1 MHSSLASP
9 GLVFQTGPFHLSS
22 AFCYDSRVPPT
33 ITFRPAT
40 AARWPDLEKLFG
52 ERGACAGCWCM
63 YWRVRRSVYVK
74 QKGAGNK
81 RALKKIVAS
90 GRVPGLLAYAGRE
103 PVGWISLG
111 PRESFP
117 VLGNSRVLAPVDDR
131 PVWSVVCFFIAR
143 PWRRSGVSVQ
153 LLKAAADFA
162 RKRGAR
168 LVEGYPVDP
177 RAGKMP
183 DAFAWTGLPGT
194 FAKVGFKEVERRSPT
209 RPIMRKK
216 V

>member
-1 MHSSLASP
+1 MK
-9 GLVFQTGPFHLSS
+9 LSQK
-22 AFCYDSRVPPT
+22 FIV
-33 ITFRPAT
+33 RPVT
-40 AARWPDLEKLFG
+40 PRRWRDLEKLFG

-63 YWRVRRSVYVK
+63 HSRLRHSTYVK
-74 QKGAGNK
+74 QQGAANK
-81 RALKKIVAS
+81 RAMKKLVAS
-90 GRVPGLLAYAGRE
+90 GAQPGLIAYEGRE

-111 PRESFP
+111 PRKEF
-117 VLGNSRVLAPVDDR
+117 VRLANSRVLAPVDER

-143 PWRRSGVSVQ
+143 PWRRCGVSVE
-153 LLKAAADFA
+153 LLRAAAEFA

-168 LVEGYPVDP
+168 LLEGYPVDP

-194 FAKVGFKEVERRSPT
+194 FTKTGFKEVERRSPT
-209 RPIMRKK
+209 RPIMRRK

>member
-1 MHSSLASP
+1 M
-9 GLVFQTGPFHLSS
+9 V
-22 AFCYDSRVPPT
+22 
-33 ITFRPAT
+33 RPVT
-40 AARWPDLEKLFG
+40 PARWADMEKLFG

-63 YWRVRRSVYVK
+63 HWRLPHSVYVK
-74 QKGAGNK
+74 HQGAENK
-81 RALKKIVAS
+81 RAMKKIVAS
-90 GRVPGLLAYAGRE
+90 GAVPGLLAYAGRE

-111 PRESFP
+111 PRTDF
-117 VLGNSRVLAPVDDR
+117 VRLAGSRVLAPVDER

-143 PWRRSGVSVQ
+143 GWRRSGVSVA
-153 LLKAAADFA
+153 LLKAATEFA

-177 RAGKMP
+177 RGGKMP

-194 FAKVGFKEVERRSPT
+194 FVAAGFKEVARRSAT

-216 V
+216 A